1 MGIQVRELDPASFC
15 SVAPATA
22 MVTGVGTTVPL
33 VYLQAQITF
42 IFDLLLYRLLI
53 FYLAHIV
60 DPVAGLRLG
69 APLGDIICLDAQYV
83 CGDLFQR
90 ADVGLDTHLL
100 HQVSFYFVRECV
112 TWQFCDQM

>member
-1 MGIQVRELDPASFC
+1 MRIQVRELDPASFC

-42 IFDLLLYRLLI
+42 IFDLFLYRLLI
-53 FYLAHIV
+53 FYLAHIG

-69 APLGDIICLDAQYV
+69 ASLGHVICFDAQYV

-90 ADVGLDTHLL
+90 ADVGLDTHFF
-100 HQVSFYFVRECV
+100 HQVSFYLVRERV
-112 TWQFCDQM
+112 AW

>member
-1 MGIQVRELDPASFC
+1 M
-15 SVAPATA
+15 
-22 MVTGVGTTVPL
+22 
-33 VYLQAQITF
+33 YLQAQIAF
-42 IFDLLLYRLLI
+42 VLDLLLYRLLV
-53 FYLAHIV
+53 FVYLVHVV
-60 DPVAGLRLG
+60 DPVVGLGQGASLG
-69 APLGDIICLDAQYV
+69 NVVCLNAQYV